1 LCWREIDPGML
12 KWCAIISSPSK
23 SNSNKGVFAV
33 SVSTNV
39 AARHAGTLQGVLLL
53 LPMTMAVMGL
63 IVLVPVLPGMMAQF
77 HDVPG
82 VDYLVPLMLTL
93 PALCV
98 AVLGPIAGVVVDF
111 VGRRRTLISALV
123 IYAIVGMLPIF
134 LDSLMAI
141 IASRVALGA
150 MEALIVTS
158 STTLIGDYFHG
169 REREKWLANQTAVA
183 SISSIILAL
192 LGGALGNLWGWRG
205 PFAAY
210 GMSLV
215 FALGLVLWTWE
226 PRKSEQPSAEI
237 IGSKG
242 GFPWAGIMPIALLA
256 VFGGTMFFT
265 MQIQVS
271 NVLSDYYNIRSASQ
285 LGLYTGLA
293 GLSVA
298 AGTLLYRQFTAR
310 LGIPTQLLIAFG
322 FLGITYVMMN
332 HSASSTAF
340 TGWLIFNQLGCG
352 MLLPA
357 LVVWA
362 MARLPFEVRGRGTGL
377 FMTGWWLGQPL
388 STQVVA
394 FVRRQFEGN
403 LPATLQVLGILCL
416 VAAAIALVNRL
427 RAQAPPSAAAT

>member
-1 LCWREIDPGML
+1 M
-12 KWCAIISSPSK
+12 
-23 SNSNKGVFAV
+23 

-98 AVLGPIAGVVVDF
+98 AVLAPIAGVVVDF

-123 IYAIVGMLPIF
+123 VYAVVGMLPIF

-183 SISSIILAL
+183 SISSIFLAL
-192 LGGALGNLWGWRG
+192 LGGALGNLPLGWRG
-205 PFAAY
+205 PFSAY
-210 GMSLV
+210 GVSIL
-215 FALGLVLWTWE
+215 FAIGLVLWTWE

-237 IGSKG
+237 AGSKA
-242 GFPWAGIMPIALLA
+242 GFPWGAIMPIALLA

-265 MQIQVS
+265 MQIQIS
-271 NVLSDYYNIRSASQ
+271 NMLSDYYNIRSSSQ
-285 LGLYTGLA
+285 LGLFNGLA

-298 AGTLLYRQFTAR
+298 AGTLLYRQYTAR

-427 RAQAPPSAAAT
+427 RAQTPPSAAAT

>member
-1 LCWREIDPGML
+1 VP
-12 KWCAIISSPSK
+12 
-23 SNSNKGVFAV
+23 
-33 SVSTNV
+33 VSTNV
-39 AARHAGTLQGVLLL
+39 AERHAGNLQGVLLL

-63 IVLVPVLPGMMAQF
+63 IVLVPVLPGIMAHF
-77 HDVPG
+77 KDVPG

-98 AVLGPIAGVVVDF
+98 ALLAPVAGVVVDF
-111 VGRRRTLISALV
+111 VGRRRTLINALV
-123 IYAIVGMLPIF
+123 IYAIVGILPIF

-141 IASRVALGA
+141 IASRVVLGA

-169 REREKWLANQTAVA
+169 RQREKWLANQTAVA

-192 LGGALGNLWGWRG
+192 LGGALGNLALGWRG
-205 PFAAY
+205 PFLAY
-210 GMSLV
+210 GMSIL
-215 FALGLVLWTWE
+215 FAIGLLLWTWE

-237 IGSKG
+237 AGPKA
-242 GFPWAGIMPIALLA
+242 GFPWLVIMPIALLA

-271 NVLSDYYNIRSASQ
+271 NVLNDYYNIRTSSE

-310 LGIPTQLLIAFG
+310 LGVPTQLLVAFG
-322 FLGITYVMMN
+322 MLGASYVMMN
-332 HSASSTAF
+332 HSPTLTSFA
-340 TGWLIFNQLGCG
+340 GWLIVNQLGCG

-357 LVVWA
+357 MVVWA

-394 FVRRQFEGN
+394 FVRRQVEGN
-403 LPATLQVLGILCL
+403 LPQTLQILGILCL
-416 VAAAIALVNRL
+416 VATAIALIMRF
-427 RAQAPPSAAAT
+427 RAPPPPPSAAAA